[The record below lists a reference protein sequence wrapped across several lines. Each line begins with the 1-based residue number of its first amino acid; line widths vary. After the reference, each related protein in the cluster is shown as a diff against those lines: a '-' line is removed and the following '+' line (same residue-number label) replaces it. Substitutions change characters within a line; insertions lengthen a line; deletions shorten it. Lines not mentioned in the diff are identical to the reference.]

1 MSNEITMSDAEFDDE
16 LTKSELPIL
25 VDFWAPWCGP
35 CRVVGPILT
44 EIADEKAD
52 VLRIGKLNVDDN
64 PSVSQKYGITSIP
77 TMMLFKDGKPVERLV
92 GALPKEELLEA
103 IGKHLE

>member
-1 MSNEITMSDAEFDDE
+1 MSTEITMNDAGFDETLTNSD
-16 LTKSELPIL
+16 LPIL

-44 EIADEKAD
+44 EIADEKSG

-64 PSVSQKYGITSIP
+64 PQVSQKYGISSIP

-92 GALPKEELLEA
+92 GAMPKEMLLQA
-103 IGKHLE
+103 LSKHL